1 MRFPVELPMGKIPI
15 GHYELN
21 PFPGSNQIV
30 VSSHAFI
37 KKEYRG
43 NGHGRQAALDRL
55 EKARELD
62 YDYVLATVRAD
73 NEAQLK
79 IMRSIAGW
87 DKLDSFTSKVSD
99 VEIFLFGCS
108 L

>member
-1 MRFPVELPMGKIPI
+1 MRFTVDLPMGDVPI

-43 NGHGRQAALDRL
+43 NGHGRQAALDRIV
-55 EKARELD
+55 KARELD
-62 YDYVLATVRAD
+62 YDYMLCTVRAD
-73 NEAQLK
+73 NEPQLK
-79 IMRSIAGW
+79 IIRSIAGW
-87 DKLDSFTSKVSD
+87 DQLDNFTSKVSD
-99 VEIFLFGCS
+99 VEVFLFGIS